1 MLVNKYSVSVLVST
15 KPTIHL
21 EKDSAATGKK
31 NAWAM
36 PQIEGKKQFIFWVL
50 WKKLWVSQCVTGTEV
65 RIKNTLSNEIGFA
78 AERAGDKHSF
88 T

>member
-1 MLVNKYSVSVLVST
+1 MSQLSQLFTLK
-15 KPTIHL
+15 
-21 EKDSAATGKK
+21 KDSAATRKK
-31 NAWAM
+31 NAWAK

>member
-31 NAWAM
+31 M
-36 PQIEGKKQFIFWVL
+36 PEQCL
-50 WKKLWVSQCVTGTEV
+50 KLKA
-65 RIKNTLSNEIGFA
+65 KNNSFFEYYERNCEFRSESN
-78 AERAGDKHSF
+78 
-88 T
+88 